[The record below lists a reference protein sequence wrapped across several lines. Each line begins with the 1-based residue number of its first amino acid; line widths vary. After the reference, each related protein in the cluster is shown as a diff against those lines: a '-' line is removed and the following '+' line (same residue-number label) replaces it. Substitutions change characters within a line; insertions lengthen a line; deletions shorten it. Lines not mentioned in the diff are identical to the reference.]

1 MKLTKC
7 NDHES
12 QYPQDTTA
20 VFAVCN
26 FIVVFIQ
33 EWKTYI
39 YIYIFL
45 DDWVYEKLIE
55 LYKNSLCCLH
65 EKFTS

>member
-33 EWKTYI
+33 E
-39 YIYIFL
+39 
-45 DDWVYEKLIE
+45 
-55 LYKNSLCCLH
+55 
-65 EKFTS
+65 